1 MKTQEL
7 IETLYGRDRTTAL
20 VVQNRK
26 DDLSVDIFTATLTVK
41 RSQDDLLNSTISAEY
56 RYSESEVFAKSFS
69 NSTEG
74 FIEACE
80 WLDDMRIRH
89 AFRLLGEDL
98 SKKFVKAL
106 NETSCLDDLREI
118 K

>member
-7 IETLYGRDRTTAL
+7 VEALYGRDRMTAL

-26 DDLSVDIFTATLTVK
+26 DELSVYIFTATLTVK

-56 RYSESEVFAKSFS
+56 WYSESEVSAKSFS

-98 SKKFVKAL
+98 SKKFVKVF
-106 NETSCLDDLREI
+106 NETSCFDDL
-118 K
+118 